1 MPLANPI
8 YFWSYITQ
16 MVVDS
21 LFQFAVLVELGWGVL
36 RPIRASLPKQSIL
49 ILAVL
54 IVLAGAV
61 IWPIAAWTIP
71 PNLAASGRTLVQVQ
85 QTFAVLRVVVFMA
98 LAGFSQILSIGWRN
112 RELQIAT
119 GLGFYSMISLAVS
132 LIHTHQT
139 PGLRYGQL
147 DSLGDG
153 ELCLLLALLGLQF
166 LAARG
171 RTTGIHASDAK
182 FSVGGYRRCP
192 QYPSCPGRFGNRH
205 NQKSRKT
212 MIQANYRFG
221 LLMKL
226 KQFATSESLPVGC
239 YLGAPHFWVPFAES
253 KSYPKSGFWCTIASS
268 SGTSNRT
275 ALN

>member
-1 MPLANPI
+1 MPLNLDTILWLAGVFAEAGAIALCMRSRLFRTAPMFCSYLVWSLFVDVVFFFLHLRYPPANHI

-16 MVVDS
+16 MVADS

-36 RPIRASLPKQSIL
+36 RPIRSSLPKQSIL

-71 PNLAASGRTLVQVQ
+71 AHLSAAGRTLVQVQ

-132 LIHTHQT
+132 LIHTHQA

-147 DSLGDG
+147 DSLVMASYVSSLLYWVYSFSFR
-153 ELCLLLALLGLQF
+153 EEERQEFTPQMRSFLLAVTG
-166 LAARG
+166 AAR
-171 RTTGIHASDAK
+171 
-182 FSVGGYRRCP
+182 
-192 QYPSCPGRFGNRH
+192 
-205 NQKSRKT
+205 
-212 MIQANYRFG
+212 
-221 LLMKL
+221 
-226 KQFATSESLPVGC
+226 
-239 YLGAPHFWVPFAES
+239 
-253 KSYPKSGFWCTIASS
+253 
-268 SGTSNRT
+268 SNRVAIADAGIERT
-275 ALN
+275 GKVGKP

>member
-1 MPLANPI
+1 MPLNLDMILWLAGVFAEAGVIALCVRARLFRTAPMFCSYIVWSLFIDTVFLFLHLRYPPSSPI
-8 YFWSYITQ
+8 YFWSYMPQ

-36 RPIRASLPKQSIL
+36 RPIRASLPRRSIL

-71 PNLAASGRTLVQVQ
+71 ANLSASSRTLVQVQ

-132 LIHTHQT
+132 LIHTHQA

-147 DSLGDG
+147 DSLVMASYFSSLLYWVYSFAQR
-153 ELCLLLALLGLQF
+153 EEERQEFTPQMRSFLLAVTG
-166 LAARG
+166 AAR
-171 RTTGIHASDAK
+171 
-182 FSVGGYRRCP
+182 
-192 QYPSCPGRFGNRH
+192 
-205 NQKSRKT
+205 
-212 MIQANYRFG
+212 
-221 LLMKL
+221 
-226 KQFATSESLPVGC
+226 
-239 YLGAPHFWVPFAES
+239 
-253 KSYPKSGFWCTIASS
+253 
-268 SGTSNRT
+268 SNRV
-275 ALN
+275 ALADAGIDRTSKAGKS

>member
-1 MPLANPI
+1 M
-8 YFWSYITQ
+8 SQ

-49 ILAVL
+49 ILGVL

-71 PNLAASGRTLVQVQ
+71 ANLSASGRTLVQVQ

-132 LIHTHQT
+132 LIHTHQA
-139 PGLRYGQL
+139 PGIRYGQL
-147 DSLGDG
+147 DSLVMASYCFSLLYWVYSFSQR
-153 ELCLLLALLGLQF
+153 EEERQEFTPQMRSFLLAVTG
-166 LAARG
+166 AARG
-171 RTTGIHASDAK
+171 TRVALADSGIERTTKAGK
-182 FSVGGYRRCP
+182 P
-192 QYPSCPGRFGNRH
+192 
-205 NQKSRKT
+205 
-212 MIQANYRFG
+212 
-221 LLMKL
+221 
-226 KQFATSESLPVGC
+226 
-239 YLGAPHFWVPFAES
+239 
-253 KSYPKSGFWCTIASS
+253 
-268 SGTSNRT
+268 
-275 ALN
+275 

>member
-1 MPLANPI
+1 MP
-8 YFWSYITQ
+8 Q

-21 LFQFAVLVELGWGVL
+21 LFQFAVLVELGWGIL

-61 IWPIAAWTIP
+61 IWPIAAWAIP
-71 PNLAASGRTLVQVQ
+71 ANLSASGRTLVQVQ

-132 LIHTHQT
+132 LIHTHQA

-147 DSLGDG
+147 DSLVMASYVSSLLYWVYSFAQR
-153 ELCLLLALLGLQF
+153 EEERQEFTPQMRSFLLAVTG
-166 LAARG
+166 AARTN
-171 RTTGIHASDAK
+171 RVALADAGIDSTRK
-182 FSVGGYRRCP
+182 VGKP
-192 QYPSCPGRFGNRH
+192 
-205 NQKSRKT
+205 
-212 MIQANYRFG
+212 
-221 LLMKL
+221 
-226 KQFATSESLPVGC
+226 
-239 YLGAPHFWVPFAES
+239 
-253 KSYPKSGFWCTIASS
+253 
-268 SGTSNRT
+268 
-275 ALN
+275 